1 MGDSAVQSH
10 YWCTKLEFSWLWK
23 FNFPFLFL
31 SFLVHKYYSLERLKL
46 EGTQRAQNYGAK
58 GGLKKSE
65 IIILVIDC
73 IKSIFH
79 VISSQ

>member
-1 MGDSAVQSH
+1 MM
-10 YWCTKLEFSWLWK
+10 KIEFSRLSK
-23 FNFPFLFL
+23 FNFPCFFL

-46 EGTQRAQNYGAK
+46 EGTPRALNYGAK